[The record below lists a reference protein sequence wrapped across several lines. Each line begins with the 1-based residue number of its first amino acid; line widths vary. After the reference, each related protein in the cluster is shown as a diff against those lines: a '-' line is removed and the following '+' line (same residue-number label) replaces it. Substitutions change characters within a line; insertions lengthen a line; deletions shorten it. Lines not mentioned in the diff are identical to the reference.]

1 MSRMLYRLGLLLG
14 GLILALFITANLINL
29 IDPYRIVTENLVSQV
44 AAEPQ
49 RTVRLNAYGTLS
61 SQIRQMLYTEEAATL
76 AVWLDEWQI
85 AGLIKL
91 LPLSGPVDML
101 VDGLDTAVRKI
112 AALDSRLMSIRE
124 AERLS
129 GDLARL
135 HYYDLDHG
143 DRVLADLY
151 EQSRLISTN
160 LAAVGEGLED
170 VGTAVSTVTTMPGV
184 EKFQQS
190 LGKVARPEA
199 DFVYQSIESWQGVP
213 ANIESLKQQIDNDV
227 AWLTNFEQEY
237 EVAKRFNDRWQFD
250 TLRAVPRLTAEFYR
264 PLLWGVVGSL
274 LLAVAGWWGSYQ
286 LVRQRTAKRPLPQRR
301 PLFPKRSLP
310 HSPQSKPFPSLSY
323 CWPDGCREYQRLPNR
338 GEVTIGS
345 IVIRRAKVRY
355 YLERIDHGFPALL
368 NGRSLVGAHVL
379 TNGDVIQVGE
389 LQTVFQAVA

>member
-14 GLILALFITANLINL
+14 GLILALFIATNLINL
-29 IDPYRIVTENLVSQV
+29 RDPYRIVTENLVSQV

-61 SQIRQMLYTEEAATL
+61 SQIRQMLYTEETATL

-91 LPLSGPVDML
+91 LPLSGPVDLL
-101 VDGLDTAVRKI
+101 VDGLDTAVHEI
-112 AALDSRLMSIRE
+112 AALDSRLVLIRE

-151 EQSRLISTN
+151 EQSRLISPN
-160 LAAVGEGLED
+160 LAAVAEGLDD
-170 VGTAVSTVTTMPGV
+170 VATAVSTVTTMPGV

-199 DFVYQSIESWQGVP
+199 DLVYQSIESWQGVP

-237 EVAKRFNDRWQFD
+237 EVAKQFNDRWQFD
-250 TLRAVPRLTAEFYR
+250 TLRIIPRLTAEFYR

-286 LVRQRTAKRPLPQRR
+286 PVHQRTARRPMLQRR
-301 PLFPKRSLP
+301 PLSPKRSLP
-310 HSPQSKPFPSLSY
+310 QPSQSKPIPSLSY
-323 CWPDGCREYQRLPNR
+323 CWPDGRREYQRLPKS

-345 IVIRRAKVRY
+345 IVIRRARVRY
-355 YLERIDHGFPALL
+355 YLERIDPGFPALL
-368 NGRSLVGAHVL
+368 NGCSIAGAHIL
-379 TNGDVIQVGE
+379 TNGDVIQIGE
-389 LQTVFQAVA
+389 LRAVFQIAA